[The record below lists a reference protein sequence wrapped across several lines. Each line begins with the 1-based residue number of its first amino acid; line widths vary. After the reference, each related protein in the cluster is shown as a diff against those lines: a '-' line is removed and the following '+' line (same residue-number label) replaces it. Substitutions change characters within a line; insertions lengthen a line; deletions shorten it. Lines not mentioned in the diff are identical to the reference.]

1 MIRAILFDFGGV
13 IAEEGFCEGLKALA
27 RSQGLDAEGIFLAG
41 MDAVYESGWVM
52 GQGTEEDFWQIMES
66 RTGLKGNPRE
76 MREFILE
83 RFVIR
88 PSMLELVDQ
97 LRHQGRLVGI
107 LSDQTEWLDEL
118 DRRHDVY
125 SHFDRL
131 YISYRIGK
139 GKRDPS
145 LFDDVAKD
153 LDLPPQSILFVDD
166 SPGNIERALQCGWQA
181 IVFTDENGLRKQ
193 LRALGLLPSQ

>member
-1 MIRAILFDFGGV
+1 MA
-13 IAEEGFCEGLKALA
+13 K
-27 RSQGLDAEGIFLAG
+27 SQGLDAEGIFLAG

-97 LRHQGRLVGI
+97 LRRQGRLVGI